1 MKNIVI
7 IGNGISGITAARHI
21 RKLDNKAHIC
31 VISGESDYFFSRT
44 ALMYIYMGH
53 LKFEHTKPYEDNFW
67 KKNRIELLKAWVE
80 KIDFQTKTLHLHS
93 EKSLKYDV
101 LIIATGSKPNK
112 FGWKGQDLAGVQGLY
127 SIQDLENLERM
138 TPKIEKAVII
148 GGGLIG
154 VELAEMLLSRHKKV
168 TFLVREKSFWN
179 SILPKEDS
187 ELITKHIQKHHVD
200 LRLSTELD
208 EIIGKNGHVSA
219 IRTKAGEV
227 IDCQFVGLAVGVS
240 PNIDFLKNDT
250 SLKYNKGILVDE
262 YLQTNLPNVYAIGDC
277 AEHQKPPND
286 RKNIEQIWYTAR
298 IMGETVAQTICGNP
312 SPYQPSFFFNS
323 AKFFD
328 IEYQTYGQVKAQLSE
343 EIAFFYWENQTQNK
357 AIRIHYRL
365 DNEQVIGINTF
376 GIRMKHE
383 VWEKWLKDGKTMKYV
398 MENLVKANF
407 DAEFSKRYENEI
419 LEKYNLSVL
428 S

>member
-1 MKNIVI
+1 
-7 IGNGISGITAARHI
+7 
-21 RKLDNKAHIC
+21 
-31 VISGESDYFFSRT
+31 
-44 ALMYIYMGH
+44 MGH

-154 VELAEMLLSRHKKV
+154 VELAEMLLSRHKKI

-419 LEKYNLSVL
+419 LEKYNSNVL